1 MDSGKKNIVIIGA
14 NEFQNPLILK
24 AKALGYITHV
34 FAWQSGDIGE
44 RTADYFYPVSIV
56 EKERILEIC
65 RKIKPVGVVSIGS
78 DLASITVNYVA
89 EQLGLICNGMDS
101 ALVST
106 NKHLMRLAFERAGLP
121 SCKSRLVTSAEEALS
136 LDWNFP
142 FIVKPTD
149 RSGSR
154 GIFKV
159 TEPSQLGRAV
169 ELAQSH
175 SFEKKALIEEFA
187 QGREYSIEYLS
198 WQGEHHFLACTEK
211 FTTGAPLFVETG
223 HLQPPLHMDD
233 KTLAEIKS
241 LVPQVLDCLG
251 IRFGASH
258 TELKVD
264 KTGGIKLIE
273 CGARMG
279 GDCIGSDL
287 VAISRGIDYVRA
299 AADVAC
305 GVAPNLEPEHA
316 PAVAFIRFIFSQR
329 DLDGLDYIRAHHPQ
343 ALYHVSDILPFDG
356 REICDSSTRY
366 GFYILSA
373 STMAEMREI
382 LRHVDTDLIDGGESE
397 R

>member
-1 MDSGKKNIVIIGA
+1 MDHKKKPIVIIGA

-24 AKALGYITHV
+24 AKELGYITHV
-34 FAWQSGDIGE
+34 FAWQCGDIGE
-44 RTADYFYPVSIV
+44 HTADYFYPVSIV
-56 EKERILEIC
+56 ETERILEIC
-65 RKIKPVGVVSIGS
+65 RKINPVGVVSIGS

-89 EQLGLICNGMDS
+89 EQLGLIGNGMDS
-101 ALVST
+101 ALMST

-121 SCKSRLVTSAEEALS
+121 SCKSWLVNSAEEAAALPLS
-136 LDWNFP
+136 FP
-142 FIVKPTD
+142 VIVKPTD

-159 TEPSQLGRAV
+159 SEPSQLGHAIA
-169 ELAQSH
+169 LAQGY
-175 SFEKKALIEEFA
+175 SFEKKALVEEFA
-187 QGREYSIEYLS
+187 EGREYSIEYLS

-223 HLQPPLHMDD
+223 HLQPPLHMNAE
-233 KTLAEIKS
+233 TLSRIQA

-251 IRFGASH
+251 VRFGASH

-264 KTGGIKLIE
+264 ESGSIMLIE

-287 VAISRGIDYVRA
+287 VYISRGIDYVRA

-305 GVAPNLEPEHA
+305 GIAPDLEAEHA
-316 PAVAFIRFIFSQR
+316 PGVAAIRFIFTQR
-329 DLDGLDYIRAHHPQ
+329 DLDDLNAIRAHSPQ
-343 ALYHVSDILPFDG
+343 ALYSVSDILPFDG

-366 GFYILSA
+366 GFYILST
-373 STMAEMREI
+373 STMEEMRDI
-382 LRHVDTDLIDGGESE
+382 LRRVDLDLN
-397 R
+397 

>member
-24 AKALGYITHV
+24 AKALGYTTHV

-65 RKIKPVGVVSIGS
+65 RKIRPAGVASIGS

-106 NKHLMRLAFERAGLP
+106 NKHLMRLAFEQAGLP
-121 SCKSRLVTSAEEALS
+121 SCKSRLVSSAEEAMS
-136 LDWNFP
+136 LTLNFP

-169 ELAQSH
+169 ELARAH
-175 SFEKKALIEEFA
+175 SFEKKALVEEFA
-187 QGREYSIEYLS
+187 EGREYSIEYLS

-233 KTLAEIKS
+233 KTLAEIKA
-241 LVPQVLDCLG
+241 LVPRVLDCLG
-251 IRFGASH
+251 VRFGASH

-264 KTGGIKLIE
+264 GKGGIKLIE

-287 VAISRGIDYVRA
+287 VYISQGVDYVKTV
-299 AADVAC
+299 ADVAC
-305 GVAPNLEPEHA
+305 GIAPSLEAEHA
-316 PAVAFIRFIFSQR
+316 PGIAFIRFIFSQR
-329 DLDGLDYIRAHHPQ
+329 DLDDLDYIREHHPQ

-373 STMAEMREI
+373 ANMEEMQDI
-382 LRHVDTDLIDGGESE
+382 LRHVDVDLN
-397 R
+397 